1 MEARGAWRAFFSPC
15 VRRRS
20 RRAMGCGV
28 QIHAQ
33 QAPAGCAATL
43 LRTLVRGTDMV
54 SRDQGPLARAV
65 APCRSSARGGWWHA
79 VPRRLRIL
87 THGLKTACRAPRAPC
102 SSTFID
108 RSCTAYQIPYLGRA
122 SLQFEVL
129 QHPRGR
135 GAAELPGH
143 GKFRIRR
150 HPQVLGEDASVVN
163 PMISS
168 ALRCVHGV
176 RNTKKKGTSERF
188 HL

>member
-1 MEARGAWRAFFSPC
+1 MRGANTCAASSGRLRSCAFPDVSPWNRYGEPGPRSASTRCRSLPELGAWR
-15 VRRRS
+15 
-20 RRAMGCGV
+20 
-28 QIHAQ
+28 
-33 QAPAGCAATL
+33 
-43 LRTLVRGTDMV
+43 MV
-54 SRDQGPLARAV
+54 ARYPMA
-65 APCRSSARGGWWHA
+65 
-79 VPRRLRIL
+79 RRLRLL
-87 THGLKTACRAPRAPC
+87 THGLKTARRAPRAPC

-129 QHPRGR
+129 QHPRGL

-163 PMISS
+163 HMISS
-168 ALRCVHGV
+168 VLRCVHGV